1 MPFRLNFRTGIT
13 RKWANPSDLVSAR
26 SKGTDKSSNRVSKR
40 PLLLRYLILL
50 GWRMLFCM
58 LAHFLH
64 LLDQA
69 PCPFHTLCLNFTEF
83 QYFSSSFLGSRSA
96 TASCPASGSA
106 SASSST
112 GTSPILGRADFYLQS
127 ILSTSQKGA
136 FQLRSNFLGT
146 GIFASID
153 KDNLTRG
160 DIISQIDKQKW
171 SWCWWN
177 PPLH

>member
-1 MPFRLNFRTGIT
+1 
-13 RKWANPSDLVSAR
+13 
-26 SKGTDKSSNRVSKR
+26 
-40 PLLLRYLILL
+40 
-50 GWRMLFCM
+50 M

-106 SASSST
+106 SASRST

-127 ILSTSQKGA
+127 ILFTSQKGA
-136 FQLRSNFLGT
+136 FQLRSNFLRT
-146 GIFASID
+146 GIFVLNKPLVSIGQVGGCEVPAW
-153 KDNLTRG
+153 KPFQWFLYMSRVSQKQVQML
-160 DIISQIDKQKW
+160 DI
-171 SWCWWN
+171 
-177 PPLH
+177 

>member
-1 MPFRLNFRTGIT
+1 
-13 RKWANPSDLVSAR
+13 
-26 SKGTDKSSNRVSKR
+26 
-40 PLLLRYLILL
+40 
-50 GWRMLFCM
+50 M

-83 QYFSSSFLGSRSA
+83 QYFSSSFWGARSA

-112 GTSPILGRADFYLQS
+112 ETSPILGRADFYLQS
-127 ILSTSQKGA
+127 ILITSQKGA

-146 GIFASID
+146 SIFASID

-160 DIISQIDKQKW
+160 DIISQIDNQNW
-171 SWCWWN
+171 LWCWWDPHYN
-177 PPLH
+177 DGRRQCGDFSIEVKHVCRHVKYYQGRGRII

>member
-1 MPFRLNFRTGIT
+1 
-13 RKWANPSDLVSAR
+13 
-26 SKGTDKSSNRVSKR
+26 
-40 PLLLRYLILL
+40 
-50 GWRMLFCM
+50 M

-127 ILSTSQKGA
+127 ILFTSQKGA
-136 FQLRSNFLGT
+136 FQLRSNFSERVSLQV
-146 GIFASID
+146 
-153 KDNLTRG
+153 LTK
-160 DIISQIDKQKW
+160 IISLGVTSSRKLTTRTGRGACGTHIIMIDDADAEI
-171 SWCWWN
+171 SALTLC
-177 PPLH
+177 L

>member
-1 MPFRLNFRTGIT
+1 
-13 RKWANPSDLVSAR
+13 
-26 SKGTDKSSNRVSKR
+26 
-40 PLLLRYLILL
+40 
-50 GWRMLFCM
+50 M

-83 QYFSSSFLGSRSA
+83 QYFSSSFWGSRSA

-127 ILSTSQKGA
+127 ILFTSQKGA
-136 FQLRSNFLGT
+136 FQLRSNFSERVSLQV
-146 GIFASID
+146 
-153 KDNLTRG
+153 LTK
-160 DIISQIDKQKW
+160 IISLGVTSSRKLTTRTGRGACGTHIIMMDDADAEI
-171 SWCWWN
+171 SALTLC
-177 PPLH
+177 L

>member
-1 MPFRLNFRTGIT
+1 M
-13 RKWANPSDLVSAR
+13 
-26 SKGTDKSSNRVSKR
+26 R
-40 PLLLRYLILL
+40 PLLLWYLILL

-127 ILSTSQKGA
+127 ILFTSQKGA

-160 DIISQIDKQKW
+160 DIISQIDNQNW
-171 SWCWWN
+171 SWCLWN
-177 PPLH
+177 PHYNDGRRRCWDFSINPVSVVIKKWKVL

>member
-1 MPFRLNFRTGIT
+1 
-13 RKWANPSDLVSAR
+13 
-26 SKGTDKSSNRVSKR
+26 
-40 PLLLRYLILL
+40 
-50 GWRMLFCM
+50 M

-127 ILSTSQKGA
+127 ILRKV
-136 FQLRSNFLGT
+136 LSNSEVISSEWVSLQV
-146 GIFASID
+146 
-153 KDNLTRG
+153 LTK
-160 DIISQIDKQKW
+160 IISLGMTSSRKLTTRTGRGACGTHIIMIDDANAEI
-171 SWCWWN
+171 SALTLC
-177 PPLH
+177 L

>member
-1 MPFRLNFRTGIT
+1 
-13 RKWANPSDLVSAR
+13 
-26 SKGTDKSSNRVSKR
+26 
-40 PLLLRYLILL
+40 
-50 GWRMLFCM
+50 M

-112 GTSPILGRADFYLQS
+112 RTSPFREEQTFICNLFYLLHRKV
-127 ILSTSQKGA
+127 I
-136 FQLRSNFLGT
+136 SNSEVISSERVSLQV
-146 GIFASID
+146 
-153 KDNLTRG
+153 LTK
-160 DIISQIDKQKW
+160 IISLGVTSSRKLTTRTGRGACGTHIIMMDDADAEI
-171 SWCWWN
+171 SALTLC
-177 PPLH
+177 L